1 MLMKKAYIKYV
12 TYFLPERIVTNEE
25 IVRDFPEWSVEKIT
39 EKVGV
44 KQRHVAADDE
54 TATDLAE
61 KAAQRLIEENN
72 IDRSSIDFVI
82 LCTQS
87 PDYFLPTSA
96 CLLQE
101 RLGLREDIG
110 AFDFNLGCSGFVY
123 GLAVAKG
130 LIAGGVADNVLLLTS
145 ETYNKYLHPRDK
157 GNRTIFGD
165 AASAT
170 LVSSEGQIEICDF
183 ALGTN
188 GKGANNLIV
197 KSGASRLREK
207 QNDVTF
213 DKNGNPVS
221 SDHLYMNGAQIYVF
235 TQRNVPKVVNEVL
248 EKNHLAKE
256 DIDLFVLHQANQYML
271 DFLRKKMGI
280 PEDRFFMFMENVGN
294 TVSSSIPV
302 CLTEAQRE
310 NRLKGNVLLC
320 GFGVGY
326 SWGAVVLKIS

>member
-1 MLMKKAYIKYV
+1 MKKAFIKYV
-12 TYFLPERIVTNEE
+12 AYCLPDKVVTNEA
-25 IVRDFPEWSVEKIT
+25 IVNDFPEWSVEKIT

-44 KQRHVAADDE
+44 NQRHVAAEDE

-61 KAAQRLIEENN
+61 KAAIKLIAENN
-72 IDRSSIDFVI
+72 IDKDIIDFVI

-96 CLLQE
+96 CLLQT
-101 RLGLREDIG
+101 RLGLRQDIG
-110 AFDFNLGCSGFVY
+110 AFDFNLGCSGYVY
-123 GLAVAKG
+123 GLSIAKG
-130 LIAGGVADNVLLLTS
+130 LIAGGIAENVLLLTA
-145 ETYNKYLHPRDK
+145 ETYNKYLHPKDK

-170 LVSSEGQIEICDF
+170 LVSVDGEAEVLDF

-197 KSGASRLREK
+197 KSGASRMPEN
-207 QNDVTF
+207 QNDLTF

-221 SDHLYMNGAQIYVF
+221 SDYLFMNGAQIFAF
-235 TQRNVPKVVNEVL
+235 TQRNVPKVINEVL
-248 EKNHLAKE
+248 EKNNLAKE
-256 DIDLFVLHQANQYML
+256 DIDMFVLHQANRYML
-271 DFLRKKMGI
+271 DFLRNKMDI
-280 PEDRFFMFMENVGN
+280 PEDKFYIFMENVGN
-294 TVSSSIPV
+294 TVSNSIPL
-302 CLTEAQRE
+302 CLVEAHKE

-326 SWGAVVLKIS
+326 SWGAVILKM

>member
-1 MLMKKAYIKYV
+1 MKKAFIKYV
-12 TYFLPERIVTNEE
+12 AYCLPEKVVTNEA
-25 IVRDFPEWSVEKIT
+25 IVNDFPEWSVEKIT

-44 KQRHVAADDE
+44 NQRHVAAEDE

-61 KAAQRLIEENN
+61 KAAIKLIEENN
-72 IDRSSIDFVI
+72 IDKDIIDFVI

-96 CLLQE
+96 CLLQT
-101 RLGLREDIG
+101 RLGLRQDIG
-110 AFDFNLGCSGFVY
+110 AFDFNLGCSGYVY
-123 GLAVAKG
+123 GLSIAKG
-130 LIAGGVADNVLLLTS
+130 LIAGGIAENVLLLTA
-145 ETYNKYLHPRDK
+145 ETYNKYLHPKDK

-170 LVSSEGQIEICDF
+170 LVSVDGEAEVLDF

-197 KSGASRLREK
+197 KSGASRMPEN
-207 QNDVTF
+207 QNDLTF

-221 SDHLYMNGAQIYVF
+221 SDYLFMNGAQIFAF
-235 TQRNVPKVVNEVL
+235 TQRNVPKVINEVL
-248 EKNHLAKE
+248 EKNNLAKE
-256 DIDLFVLHQANQYML
+256 DIDMFVLHQANRYML
-271 DFLRKKMGI
+271 DFLRNKMDI
-280 PEDRFFMFMENVGN
+280 PEDKFYIFMENVGN
-294 TVSSSIPV
+294 TVSNSIPL
-302 CLTEAQRE
+302 CLVEARKD

-326 SWGAVVLKIS
+326 SWGAVILKM

>member
-1 MLMKKAYIKYV
+1 MKKAFIKYV
-12 TYFLPERIVTNEE
+12 AYCLPEKVVTNEA
-25 IVRDFPEWSVEKIT
+25 IVNDFPEWSVEKIT

-44 KQRHVAADDE
+44 NQRHVAAEDE

-61 KAAQRLIEENN
+61 KAAIKLIAENN
-72 IDRSSIDFVI
+72 IDKDIIDFVI

-96 CLLQE
+96 CLLQT
-101 RLGLREDIG
+101 RLGLRQDIG
-110 AFDFNLGCSGFVY
+110 AFDFNLGCSGYVY
-123 GLAVAKG
+123 GLSIAKG
-130 LIAGGVADNVLLLTS
+130 LIAGGIAENVLLLTA
-145 ETYNKYLHPRDK
+145 ETYNKYLHPKDK

-170 LVSSEGQIEICDF
+170 LVSVDGVAEVLNF

-197 KSGASRLREK
+197 KSGASRMPEN
-207 QNDVTF
+207 QNDLTF

-221 SDHLYMNGAQIYVF
+221 SDYLFMNGAQIFAF
-235 TQRNVPKVVNEVL
+235 TQRNVPKVINEVL
-248 EKNHLAKE
+248 EKNNLAKE
-256 DIDLFVLHQANQYML
+256 DIDMFVLHQANRYML
-271 DFLRKKMGI
+271 DFLRNKMDI
-280 PEDRFFMFMENVGN
+280 PEDKFYIFMENVGN
-294 TVSSSIPV
+294 TVSNSIPL
-302 CLTEAQRE
+302 CLVEARKE

-326 SWGAVVLKIS
+326 SWGAVILKM

>member
-1 MLMKKAYIKYV
+1 MKKAFIKYV
-12 TYFLPERIVTNEE
+12 AYCLPEKVVTNEA
-25 IVRDFPEWSVEKIT
+25 IVNDFPEWSVEKIT

-44 KQRHVAADDE
+44 NQRHVAAEDE

-61 KAAQRLIEENN
+61 KAAIKLIEENN
-72 IDRSSIDFVI
+72 IDKDIIDFVI

-96 CLLQE
+96 CLLQT
-101 RLGLREDIG
+101 RLGLRQDIG
-110 AFDFNLGCSGFVY
+110 AFDFNLGCSGYVY
-123 GLAVAKG
+123 GLSIAKG
-130 LIAGGVADNVLLLTS
+130 LIAGGIAENVLLLTA
-145 ETYNKYLHPRDK
+145 ETYNKYLHPKDK

-170 LVSSEGQIEICDF
+170 LVSVDGEAEVLDF

-197 KSGASRLREK
+197 KSGASRMPEK
-207 QNDVTF
+207 QNDLTF

-221 SDHLYMNGAQIYVF
+221 SDYLFMNGAQIFAF
-235 TQRNVPKVVNEVL
+235 TQRNVPKVINEVL
-248 EKNHLAKE
+248 EKNNLAKE
-256 DIDLFVLHQANQYML
+256 DIDMFVLHQANRYML
-271 DFLRKKMGI
+271 DFLRNKMDI
-280 PEDRFFMFMENVGN
+280 PEDKFYIFMENVGN
-294 TVSSSIPV
+294 TVSNSIPL
-302 CLTEAQRE
+302 CLVEARKE

-326 SWGAVVLKIS
+326 SWGAVILKM

>member
-1 MLMKKAYIKYV
+1 MKKAFIKYV
-12 TYFLPERIVTNEE
+12 AYCLPEKVVTNEA
-25 IVRDFPEWSVEKIT
+25 IVNDFPEWSVEKIT

-44 KQRHVAADDE
+44 NQRHVAAEDE

-61 KAAQRLIEENN
+61 KAAIKLIAENN
-72 IDRSSIDFVI
+72 IDKDIIDFVI

-96 CLLQE
+96 CLLQT
-101 RLGLREDIG
+101 RLGLRQDIG
-110 AFDFNLGCSGFVY
+110 AFDFNLGCSGYVY
-123 GLAVAKG
+123 GLSIAKG
-130 LIAGGVADNVLLLTS
+130 LIAGGIAENVLLLTA
-145 ETYNKYLHPRDK
+145 ETYNKYLHPKDK

-170 LVSSEGQIEICDF
+170 LVSVDGKAEVLDF

-197 KSGASRLREK
+197 KSGASRMPEN
-207 QNDVTF
+207 QNDLTF

-221 SDHLYMNGAQIYVF
+221 SDYLFMNGAQIFAF
-235 TQRNVPKVVNEVL
+235 TQRNVPKVINEVL
-248 EKNHLAKE
+248 EKNNLAKE
-256 DIDLFVLHQANQYML
+256 DIDMFVLHQANRYML
-271 DFLRKKMGI
+271 DFLRNKMDI
-280 PEDRFFMFMENVGN
+280 PEDKFYIFMENVGN
-294 TVSSSIPV
+294 TVSNSIPL
-302 CLTEAQRE
+302 CLVEARKE

-326 SWGAVVLKIS
+326 SWGAVILKM

>member
-1 MLMKKAYIKYV
+1 MKKAFIKYV
-12 TYFLPERIVTNEE
+12 AYCLPEKVVTNEA
-25 IVRDFPEWSVEKIT
+25 IVNDFPEWSVEKIT

-44 KQRHVAADDE
+44 NQRHVAAEDE

-61 KAAQRLIEENN
+61 KAAIKLIAENN
-72 IDRSSIDFVI
+72 IDKDIIDFVI

-96 CLLQE
+96 CLLQT
-101 RLGLREDIG
+101 RLGLRQDIG
-110 AFDFNLGCSGFVY
+110 AFDFNLGCSGYVY
-123 GLAVAKG
+123 GLSIAKG
-130 LIAGGVADNVLLLTS
+130 LIAGGIAENVLLLTA
-145 ETYNKYLHPRDK
+145 ETYNKYLHPKDK

-170 LVSSEGQIEICDF
+170 LVSVDGVAEVLDF

-197 KSGASRLREK
+197 KSGASRMPEN
-207 QNDVTF
+207 QNDLTF

-221 SDHLYMNGAQIYVF
+221 SDYLFMNGAQIFAF
-235 TQRNVPKVVNEVL
+235 TQRNVPKVINEVL
-248 EKNHLAKE
+248 EKNNLAKE
-256 DIDLFVLHQANQYML
+256 DIDMFVLHQANRYML
-271 DFLRKKMGI
+271 DFLRNKMDI
-280 PEDRFFMFMENVGN
+280 PEDKFYIFMENVGN
-294 TVSSSIPV
+294 TVSNSIPL
-302 CLTEAQRE
+302 CLVEARKE

-326 SWGAVVLKIS
+326 SWGAVILKM

>member
-1 MLMKKAYIKYV
+1 MKKAFIKYV
-12 TYFLPERIVTNEE
+12 AYCLPDKVVTNEA
-25 IVRDFPEWSVEKIT
+25 IVNDFPEWSVEKIT

-44 KQRHVAADDE
+44 NQRHVAAEDE

-61 KAAQRLIEENN
+61 KAAIKLIEENN
-72 IDRSSIDFVI
+72 IDKEIIDFVI

-96 CLLQE
+96 CLLQT
-101 RLGLREDIG
+101 RLGLRQDIG
-110 AFDFNLGCSGFVY
+110 AFDFNLGCSGYVY
-123 GLAVAKG
+123 GLSIAKG
-130 LIAGGVADNVLLLTS
+130 LIAGGIAENVLLLTA
-145 ETYNKYLHPRDK
+145 ETYNKYLHPKDK

-170 LVSSEGQIEICDF
+170 LVSVDGEAEVLDF

-197 KSGASRLREK
+197 KSGASRLPEK
-207 QNDVTF
+207 QNDLLF

-221 SDHLYMNGAQIYVF
+221 SDHLFMNGAQIFAF
-235 TQRNVPKVVNEVL
+235 TQRNVPKVINEVL
-248 EKNHLAKE
+248 EKNNLAKE
-256 DIDLFVLHQANQYML
+256 DIDMFVLHQANRYML
-271 DFLRKKMGI
+271 DFLRNKMDI
-280 PEDRFFMFMENVGN
+280 PEDKFYIFMENVGN
-294 TVSSSIPV
+294 TVSNSIPL
-302 CLTEAQRE
+302 CLVEAHKE

-326 SWGAVVLKIS
+326 SWGAVILKM

>member
-1 MLMKKAYIKYV
+1 MKKAFIKYV
-12 TYFLPERIVTNEE
+12 AYCLPEKVVTNEA
-25 IVRDFPEWSVEKIT
+25 IVNDFPEWSVEKIT

-44 KQRHVAADDE
+44 NQRHVAAEDE

-61 KAAQRLIEENN
+61 KAAIKLIAENN
-72 IDRSSIDFVI
+72 IDKDIIDFVI

-96 CLLQE
+96 CLLQT
-101 RLGLREDIG
+101 RLGLRQDIG
-110 AFDFNLGCSGFVY
+110 AFDFNLGCSGYVY
-123 GLAVAKG
+123 GLSIAKG
-130 LIAGGVADNVLLLTS
+130 LIAGGIAENVLLLTA
-145 ETYNKYLHPRDK
+145 ETYNKYLHPKDK

-170 LVSSEGQIEICDF
+170 LVSVDGEAEVLDF

-197 KSGASRLREK
+197 KSGASRMPEK
-207 QNDVTF
+207 QNDLTF

-221 SDHLYMNGAQIYVF
+221 SDYLFMNGAQIFAF
-235 TQRNVPKVVNEVL
+235 TQRNVPKVINEVL
-248 EKNHLAKE
+248 EKNNLAKE
-256 DIDLFVLHQANQYML
+256 DIDMFVLHQANRYML
-271 DFLRKKMGI
+271 DFLRNKMDI
-280 PEDRFFMFMENVGN
+280 PEDKFYIFMENVGN
-294 TVSSSIPV
+294 TVSNSIPL
-302 CLTEAQRE
+302 CLVEARKE

-326 SWGAVVLKIS
+326 SWGAVILKM

>member
-1 MLMKKAYIKYV
+1 MKKAYIRHI

-221 SDHLYMNGAQIYVF
+221 SDYLYMNGAQIYVF

>member
-1 MLMKKAYIKYV
+1 MKKAYIKHVAY
-12 TYFLPERIVTNEE
+12 YLPETVITNET
-25 IVRDFPEWSVEKIT
+25 IVSDFPEWSVEKIT

-44 KQRHVAADDE
+44 NQRHVASPDE
-54 TATDLAE
+54 TAADMAE
-61 KAAQRLIEENN
+61 KAAVKLLDQND
-72 IDRSSIDFVI
+72 IDRETIDFII

-96 CLLQE
+96 CLLQT
-101 RLGLREDIG
+101 RLGLRQDIG

-123 GLAVAKG
+123 GLAIAKG
-130 LIAGGVADNVLLLTS
+130 LIAGGIASNVLLLTA
-145 ETYNKYLHPRDK
+145 ETYNKYLHPKDK

-170 LVSSEGQIEICDF
+170 LVSDEGFAEIMDF

-197 KSGASRLREK
+197 KSGASRMPEK
-207 QNDVTF
+207 QNDLTY

-221 SDHLYMNGAQIYVF
+221 SDHLFMNGAQIFAF
-235 TQRNVPKVVNEVL
+235 TQRNVPQVVNEVL
-248 EKNHLAKE
+248 DKNHLAKE
-256 DIDLFVLHQANQYML
+256 DIDLFVLHQANRYML
-271 DFLRKKMGI
+271 DFLRKKMEI
-280 PEDRFFMFMENVGN
+280 PEDKFYIFMENVGN
-294 TVSSSIPV
+294 TVSNSVPV
-302 CLTEAQRE
+302 CLVEAQKE

-326 SWGAVVLKIS
+326 SWGAVVLKVNE

>member
-1 MLMKKAYIKYV
+1 MKKAFIKYV
-12 TYFLPERIVTNEE
+12 AYCLPEKVVTNEA
-25 IVRDFPEWSVEKIT
+25 IVNDFPEWSVEKIT

-44 KQRHVAADDE
+44 NQRHVAAEDE

-61 KAAQRLIEENN
+61 KAAIKLIEENN
-72 IDRSSIDFVI
+72 IDKDIIDFVI

-96 CLLQE
+96 CLLQT
-101 RLGLREDIG
+101 RLGLRQDIG
-110 AFDFNLGCSGFVY
+110 AFDFNLGCSGYVY
-123 GLAVAKG
+123 GLSIAKG
-130 LIAGGVADNVLLLTS
+130 LIAGGIAENVLLLTA
-145 ETYNKYLHPRDK
+145 ETYNKYLHPKDK

-170 LVSSEGQIEICDF
+170 LMSVDGEAEVLDF

-197 KSGASRLREK
+197 KSGASRMPEN
-207 QNDVTF
+207 QNDLTF

-221 SDHLYMNGAQIYVF
+221 SDYLFMNGAQIFAF
-235 TQRNVPKVVNEVL
+235 TQRNVPKVINEVL
-248 EKNHLAKE
+248 EKNNLAKE
-256 DIDLFVLHQANQYML
+256 DIDMFVLHQANRYML
-271 DFLRKKMGI
+271 DFLRNKMDI
-280 PEDRFFMFMENVGN
+280 PEDKFYIFMENVGN
-294 TVSSSIPV
+294 TVSNSIPL
-302 CLTEAQRE
+302 CLVEARKE

-326 SWGAVVLKIS
+326 SWGAVILKM

>member
-1 MLMKKAYIKYV
+1 MKKAFIKYV
-12 TYFLPERIVTNEE
+12 AYCLPEKVVTNEA
-25 IVRDFPEWSVEKIT
+25 IVNDFPEWSVEKIS

-44 KQRHVAADDE
+44 NQRHVAAEDE

-61 KAAQRLIEENN
+61 KAAIKLIEENN
-72 IDRSSIDFVI
+72 IDKDIIDFVI

-96 CLLQE
+96 CLLQT
-101 RLGLREDIG
+101 RLGLRQDIG
-110 AFDFNLGCSGFVY
+110 AFDFNLGCSGYVY
-123 GLAVAKG
+123 GLSIAKG
-130 LIAGGVADNVLLLTS
+130 LIAGGIAENVLLLTA
-145 ETYNKYLHPRDK
+145 ETYNKYLHPKDK

-170 LVSSEGQIEICDF
+170 LVSVDGEAEVLDF

-197 KSGASRLREK
+197 KSGASRMPEN
-207 QNDVTF
+207 QNDLTF

-221 SDHLYMNGAQIYVF
+221 SDYLFMNGAQIFAF
-235 TQRNVPKVVNEVL
+235 TQRNVPKVINEVL
-248 EKNHLAKE
+248 EKNNLAKE
-256 DIDLFVLHQANQYML
+256 DIDMFVLHQANRYML
-271 DFLRKKMGI
+271 DFLRNKMEI
-280 PEDRFFMFMENVGN
+280 PEDKFYIFMENVGN
-294 TVSSSIPV
+294 TVSNSIPL
-302 CLTEAQRE
+302 CLVEARKE

-326 SWGAVVLKIS
+326 SWGAVILKM

>member
-1 MLMKKAYIKYV
+1 M
-12 TYFLPERIVTNEE
+12 
-25 IVRDFPEWSVEKIT
+25 
-39 EKVGV
+39 
-44 KQRHVAADDE
+44 
-54 TATDLAE
+54 
-61 KAAQRLIEENN
+61 
-72 IDRSSIDFVI
+72 
-82 LCTQS
+82 
-87 PDYFLPTSA
+87 
-96 CLLQE
+96 
-101 RLGLREDIG
+101 REGIG

-123 GLAVAKG
+123 GLAIAKG
-130 LIAGGVADNVLLLTS
+130 LITGGIAENVLLLTS
-145 ETYNKYLHPRDK
+145 ETYNKYLHPKDK

-170 LVSSEGQIEICDF
+170 LVSTEGFAEIGDF

-197 KSGASRLREK
+197 KSGASRMPEK

-221 SDHLYMNGAQIYVF
+221 SDYLYMNGAQIYVF

-248 EKNHLAKE
+248 EKNHLSKE

-280 PEDRFFMFMENVGN
+280 PEERFFMFMENVGN

-302 CLTEAQRE
+302 CLVEAQKE
-310 NRLKGNVLLC
+310 QRLKGNVLLC

-326 SWGAVVLKIS
+326 SWGAVVVKAN

>member
-1 MLMKKAYIKYV
+1 MKKAFIKSIAY
-12 TYFLPERIVTNEE
+12 YLPEKIVTNEA
-25 IVRDFPEWSVEKIT
+25 IVADFPEWSVEKIT

-44 KQRHVAADDE
+44 SQRHVAAPEE
-54 TATDLAE
+54 TAADMAE
-61 KAAQRLIEENN
+61 KAALILFEENGVSR
-72 IDRSSIDFVI
+72 DSIDFVL

-101 RLGLREDIG
+101 KLGLRQDIG
-110 AFDFNLGCSGFVY
+110 AFDFNLGCSGYVY

-130 LIAGGVADNVLLLTS
+130 LISAGVAQNVLLLTS

-170 LVSSEGQIEICDF
+170 LVSIDGFAEIQEF

-197 KSGASRLREK
+197 KSGASRCPERT
-207 QNDVTF
+207 NDVEF

-221 SDHLYMNGAQIYVF
+221 ADFLFMNGAQIFVF
-235 TQRNVPKVVNEVL
+235 TQKNVPLVVGEVL
-248 EKNHLAKE
+248 SKNNLKQE
-256 DIDLFVLHQANQYML
+256 DIDLFVFHQANQYML

-280 PEDRFFMFMENVGN
+280 PEDKFCFYMDRVGN
-294 TVSSSIPV
+294 TVSNSIPI
-302 CLTEAQRE
+302 CLVEAQKDD
-310 NRLKGNVLLC
+310 RLRGHLLLC

-326 SWGAVVLKIS
+326 SWGAVTLHVN

>member
-1 MLMKKAYIKYV
+1 
-12 TYFLPERIVTNEE
+12 
-25 IVRDFPEWSVEKIT
+25 
-39 EKVGV
+39 
-44 KQRHVAADDE
+44 
-54 TATDLAE
+54 
-61 KAAQRLIEENN
+61 
-72 IDRSSIDFVI
+72 
-82 LCTQS
+82 
-87 PDYFLPTSA
+87 
-96 CLLQE
+96 LQE

-221 SDHLYMNGAQIYVF
+221 SDYLYMNGAQIYVF

>member
-1 MLMKKAYIKYV
+1 MKKAFIKYV
-12 TYFLPERIVTNEE
+12 AYCLPEKVVTNEA
-25 IVRDFPEWSVEKIT
+25 IVNDFPEWSVEKIS

-44 KQRHVAADDE
+44 NQRHVAAEDE

-61 KAAQRLIEENN
+61 KAAIKLIEENN
-72 IDRSSIDFVI
+72 IDKDIIDFVI

-96 CLLQE
+96 CLLQT
-101 RLGLREDIG
+101 RLGLRQDIG
-110 AFDFNLGCSGFVY
+110 AFDFNLGCSGYVY
-123 GLAVAKG
+123 GLSIAKG
-130 LIAGGVADNVLLLTS
+130 LIAGGIAENVLLLTA
-145 ETYNKYLHPRDK
+145 ETYNKYLHPKDK

-170 LVSSEGQIEICDF
+170 LVSVDGEAEVLDF

-197 KSGASRLREK
+197 KSGASRMPEN
-207 QNDVTF
+207 QNDLTF

-221 SDHLYMNGAQIYVF
+221 SDYLFMNGAQIFAF
-235 TQRNVPKVVNEVL
+235 TQRNVPKVINEVL
-248 EKNHLAKE
+248 EKNNLAKE
-256 DIDLFVLHQANQYML
+256 DIDMFVLHQANRYML
-271 DFLRKKMGI
+271 DFLRNKMDI
-280 PEDRFFMFMENVGN
+280 PEDKFYIFMENVGN
-294 TVSSSIPV
+294 TVSNSIPL
-302 CLTEAQRE
+302 CLVEARKE

-326 SWGAVVLKIS
+326 SWGAVILKM